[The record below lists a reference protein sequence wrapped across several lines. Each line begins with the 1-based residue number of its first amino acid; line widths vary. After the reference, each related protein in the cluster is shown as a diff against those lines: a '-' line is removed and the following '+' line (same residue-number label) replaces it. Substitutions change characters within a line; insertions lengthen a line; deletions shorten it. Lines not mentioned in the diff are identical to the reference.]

1 MTDLIEIESSV
12 MHKIVKEDYW
22 HDGKLIKVR
31 YFIKT
36 KDSAYKEFDFWKWVK
51 QELPDGTSRR
61 QAFSTVSEAEQYIS
75 LNLY

>member
-1 MTDLIEIESSV
+1 MTDLIEVESSV

-22 HDGKLIKVR
+22 HDGKLIKVK

-36 KDSAYKEFDFWKWVK
+36 KDRSYKDFDFWKWVK
-51 QELPDGTSRR
+51 QELPDGSTRR
-61 QAFSTVSEAEQYIS
+61 LSFSNLSDAEHYIS